1 MSSARVD
8 RRHWIAVPGRR
19 PFRISAV
26 SIAAALTAMTL
37 LAGCTLGPSERPAL
51 ATFGTVPADPSTIA
65 SPSRP
70 LGPGGSG
77 QLADPIQWA
86 RCGDV
91 DSVDRASGLS
101 FTVDCGSVVVDRSSP
116 NSFGDPAIEVARAR
130 APGVSA
136 DAPAVVVL
144 RGEPGEN
151 GRSQVA
157 SVAAGLSPAV
167 RDQFAVITIDL
178 VGTGRS
184 GPVDCL
190 SGYDTRTLMTLGTDP
205 TEPAAAAALADL
217 ARSLTFECGD
227 VAGPELS
234 RLNSTAA
241 ADDLDALRA
250 ALGQQTLRLI
260 GQGYGGT
267 LAAVY
272 ADRYPA
278 RVEAAVIDAPADPL
292 DALDARAAATAVAAE
307 QALAVFAAGCA
318 DFQGGCP
325 LGADPRAAIDKA
337 VAALDDGPGPGPGSG
352 VTNGGSVLLALLLR
366 LGDPAGWP
374 ALATALAAAAD
385 GNGQPVQDLLDES
398 LGLDGETNWPNAA
411 IIYGCNDSSLRIS
424 PQQMSAAVDTIRPQ
438 APLLG
443 PFTVGLVGL
452 CSSWPAPEAAL
463 GAVKATGAVPILV
476 LGAVD
481 DPTAPYAAVRSLA
494 GQLDSARLLSWQ
506 SGQHGSYP
514 ASPCVTSAVDAYLLS
529 GDLPAVGSLC
539 PP

>member
-1 MSSARVD
+1 MRPAQD
-8 RRHWIAVPGRR
+8 AGRR
-19 PFRISAV
+19 RVATPGHRRGRIAGV
-26 SIAAALTAMTL
+26 LIAMTL
-37 LAGCTLGPSERPAL
+37 LTGCTLGPSERPAL
-51 ATFGTVPADPSTIA
+51 ATFGTAPTGPSATA
-65 SPSRP
+65 SPSPP

-77 QLADPIQWA
+77 QLADPIRWEQ
-86 RCGDV
+86 CGDV

-101 FTVDCGSVVVDRSSP
+101 FRVDCGSVVVDRSSP
-116 NSFGDPAIEVARAR
+116 NSFGDPAVEVARAR
-130 APGVSA
+130 APGVTE
-136 DAPAVVVL
+136 DAPAVVVV

-151 GRSQVA
+151 GRSRVA
-157 SVAAGLSPAV
+157 SVAAGLSPAI
-167 RDQFAVITIDL
+167 RDHFAVITVDL

-190 SGYDTRTLMTLGTDP
+190 SGFDTRTLLTLGVDP
-205 TEPAAAAALADL
+205 TEPAAAEALAEL

-234 RLNSTAA
+234 RINSTAA

-250 ALGQQTLRLI
+250 ALGRQTITLI

-278 RVEAAVIDAPADPL
+278 RVAAAVIDAPADPL
-292 DALDARAAATAVAAE
+292 DALDVRAAAIAVAAE
-307 QALAVFAAGCA
+307 RALDTFVVSCA
-318 DFQGGCP
+318 DFPGGCP
-325 LGADPRAAIDKA
+325 LGADPRADIDKA
-337 VAALDDGPGPGPGSG
+337 VKALDAGPGSAPG
-352 VTNGGSVLLALLLR
+352 SGITNGGSVLLALLLR

-374 ALATALAAAAD
+374 ALAAALAAAAD
-385 GNGQPVQDLLDES
+385 GDGQPVQDLLTES
-398 LGLDGETNWPNAA
+398 LALNADTNWLNAA

-424 PQQMSAAVDTIRPQ
+424 PQQMSTAVEAVRPQ

-443 PFTVGLVGL
+443 PYTVGLVGL

-463 GAVKATGAVPILV
+463 GALKATGAAPILV

-481 DPTAPYAAVRSLA
+481 DPAAPYEAVRSLA
-494 GQLDSARLLSWQ
+494 GQLNSARLLSWQ

-529 GDLPAVGSLC
+529 GALPAVGSLC

>member
-1 MSSARVD
+1 MTRREVD
-8 RRHWIAVPGRR
+8 GWRRNTTRR
-19 PFRISAV
+19 RLR
-26 SIAAALTAMTL
+26 IAAALTTLTL
-37 LAGCTLGPSERPAL
+37 LAGCTVGPSERPAL
-51 ATFGTVPADPSTIA
+51 ATFGTAPAVPSTTA
-65 SPSRP
+65 SPSPP

-77 QLADPIQWA
+77 QLADPIQWEQ
-86 RCGDV
+86 CGDV
-91 DSVDRASGLS
+91 DSVDRASGLT
-101 FTVDCGSVVVDRSSP
+101 FQVDCGSVVVDRSSP

-130 APGVSA
+130 APGVA
-136 DAPAVVVL
+136 EDAPAVVVL

-167 RDQFAVITIDL
+167 RDHFAVITVDL
-178 VGTGRS
+178 AGTGRS

-190 SGYDTRTLMTLGTDP
+190 SGFDTRTLMTLGTDP
-205 TEPAAAAALADL
+205 TEPAAATALADL

-250 ALGQQTLRLI
+250 ALGQQTLTLI
-260 GQGYGGT
+260 GLGFGGT

-278 RVEAAVIDAPADPL
+278 RVAAAVIDAPADPL
-292 DALDARAAATAVAAE
+292 DALDVRAAAIAVAAE
-307 QALAVFAAGCA
+307 QALDVFATSCA

-325 LGADPRAAIDKA
+325 LGADPRATIEKA
-337 VAALDDGPGPGPGSG
+337 VSALDDSPGAAPGSG
-352 VTNGGSVLLALLLR
+352 ITNGGSVLLALLLR

-385 GNGQPVQDLLDES
+385 GNLQPMQDLLDES
-398 LGLDGETNWPNAA
+398 LGRSGDTGWLNAS
-411 IIYGCNDSSLRIS
+411 IIYGCNDSPLRIS
-424 PQQMSAAVDTIRPQ
+424 PLQMSEAVEAIRPQ

-443 PFTVGLVGL
+443 PYTVGLVGL

-463 GAVKATGAVPILV
+463 GAVKATGAAPILV

-481 DPTAPYAAVRSLA
+481 DPTAPYDAVRSLA

-514 ASPCVTSAVDAYLLS
+514 ASTCVTSAVDTYLLS

>member
-1 MSSARVD
+1 MTARIAL
-8 RRHWIAVPGRR
+8 RRVAGRVPRR
-19 PFRISAV
+19 RS
-26 SIAAALTAMTL
+26 L
-37 LAGCTLGPSERPAL
+37 LAATVAGVLLLLSGCTIGPSERPAL
-51 ATFGTVPADPSTIA
+51 ATFGTAPAAPSTA
-65 SPSRP
+65 SSSQP

-77 QLADPIQWA
+77 QLADPIRWEP
-86 RCGDV
+86 CGDV
-91 DSVDRASGLS
+91 DSVDKPSGLS
-101 FTVDCGSVVVDRSSP
+101 FTVECGSVVVDRSSP
-116 NSFGDPAIEVARAR
+116 NSFGDPALEVARAR
-130 APGVSA
+130 APGVPT
-136 DAPAVVVL
+136 DAPAVLVL

-167 RDQFAVITIDL
+167 RNHFAVITVDL

-184 GPVDCL
+184 GLVDCL
-190 SGYDTRTLMTLGTDP
+190 SGFDTRSLMTLGVDP
-205 TEPAAAAALADL
+205 TEPASATALAEL

-234 RLNSTAA
+234 RVNTTSAT
-241 ADDLDALRA
+241 DDLDALRA
-250 ALGQQTLRLI
+250 ALGQQALTLI
-260 GQGYGGT
+260 GQGFGGT

-278 RVEAAVIDAPADPL
+278 RVSSAVIDAPTDPL
-292 DALDARAAATAVAAE
+292 DALDVRATAIAVAAE
-307 QALAVFAAGCA
+307 KALGAFAASCA

-325 LGADPRAAIDKA
+325 LGADPRAQIDKA
-337 VAALDDGPGPGPGSG
+337 VSTLNAPPGAGPGSG
-352 VTNGGSVLLALLLR
+352 ITNGGSVLLALLLR

-374 ALATALAAAAD
+374 TLATALAAAAKGD
-385 GNGQPVQDLLDES
+385 GGPVQDLLDES
-398 LGLDGETNWPNAA
+398 LGLDSDSGWLNAA

-443 PFTVGLVGL
+443 PYTLGLVGL

-463 GAVKATGAVPILV
+463 GAVKATGAAPILV

-481 DPTAPYAAVRSLA
+481 DPTAPYEAVRSLA

-514 ASPCVTSAVDAYLLS
+514 DSACVTTAVDAYLLA

>member
-1 MSSARVD
+1 M
-8 RRHWIAVPGRR
+8 AVVG
-19 PFRISAV
+19 
-26 SIAAALTAMTL
+26 LTL
-37 LAGCTLGPSERPAL
+37 LGGCTVGPSQRPAL
-51 ATFGTVPADPSTIA
+51 ATFGTAPAVPSTTA
-65 SPSRP
+65 SPSPP
-70 LGPGGSG
+70 LGPGGTG
-77 QLADPIQWA
+77 QLADPIRWEH
-86 RCGDV
+86 CGDV
-91 DSVDRASGLS
+91 DSVDKASGLS

-116 NSFGDPAIEVARAR
+116 NSFGDPAIEIARAR
-130 APGVSA
+130 APGVPEN
-136 DAPAVVVL
+136 APAVVVL

-151 GRSQVA
+151 GRSRVA
-157 SVAAGLSPAV
+157 AVAAGLSPAV
-167 RDQFAVITIDL
+167 REHFAVITVDL

-184 GPVDCL
+184 GPVECL
-190 SGYDTRTLMTLGTDP
+190 SGFDTRSLMTLGIDP
-205 TEPAAAAALADL
+205 TEPAAATALADL

-234 RLNSTAA
+234 RINSTSA

-250 ALGQQTLRLI
+250 ALGQQTLTLI
-260 GQGYGGT
+260 GQGFGGT

-278 RVEAAVIDAPADPL
+278 RVSAAVIDAPADRL
-292 DALDARAAATAVAAE
+292 DALDVRAAAIAVAAE
-307 QALAVFAAGCA
+307 KAVDTFASSCA

-325 LGADPRAAIDKA
+325 LGADPRAEIDKA
-337 VAALDDGPGPGPGSG
+337 VSALDGGPAAAPGSG

-385 GNGQPVQDLLDES
+385 GNGQPIQDLLDAS
-398 LGLDGETNWPNAA
+398 LGLETDTGWLNAA
-411 IIYGCNDSSLRIS
+411 IIYGCNDSALRIS
-424 PQQMSAAVDTIRPQ
+424 PQQMSAAVDTVRTQ

-443 PFTVGLVGL
+443 PYTVGLVGL

-463 GAVKATGAVPILV
+463 GAVKATGAAPIVV

-481 DPTAPYAAVRSLA
+481 DPTAPYGSVRSVA

-506 SGQHGSYP
+506 SGHHGSYP
-514 ASPCVTSAVDAYLLS
+514 DSPCVTTAVDAYLLA
-529 GDLPAVGSLC
+529 GDLPAVGGLC